1 MLLTASAL
9 FTRGVFSRGEPER
22 PSKVWRPRSGL
33 RPHAGGQRPAPLVA
47 RPQEQPLLP
56 GPGKNENK
64 MLGRVQKTSRRSAER
79 RGVGSLRR
87 RALASKVRA
96 RVRSCTHP
104 DADAASGR
112 LSALRPPLF
121 SGTSNGKRK
130 KRQRRKKRKEG

>member
-1 MLLTASAL
+1 LHCGPMLHDASAVL
-9 FTRGVFSRGEPER
+9 RRGVFSRGEPER

-64 MLGRVQKTSRRSAER
+64 MLGRVQKTSRWSAER

-87 RALASKVRA
+87 RALASKESESPRA
-96 RVRSCTHP
+96 VMHALRMH
-104 DADAASGR
+104 AASGR
-112 LSALRPPLF
+112 LSALRPPLI
-121 SGTSNGKRK
+121 GVGRK
-130 KRQRRKKRKEG
+130 KKKKERRQ